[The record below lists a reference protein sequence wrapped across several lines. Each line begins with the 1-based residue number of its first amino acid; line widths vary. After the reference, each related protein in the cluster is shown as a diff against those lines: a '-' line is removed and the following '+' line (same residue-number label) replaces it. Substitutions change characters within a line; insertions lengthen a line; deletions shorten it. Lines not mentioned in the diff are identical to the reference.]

1 MQQANAQH
9 FDVVIVGAGVSGIGA
24 ACHLRRKCP
33 GKSFAILES
42 RNAIGG
48 TWDLFRY
55 PGIRSDSDMHT
66 FGYNFKPWRNPKSI
80 ADGPSIRAYVQEAA
94 QESGVLPKIQFRRR
108 LVAASWSTS
117 QALWSLQVENGESAE
132 RTALT
137 CRFLFMCSGYYDYE
151 KGYLP
156 EFPGIEQF
164 QGPVI
169 HPQKWPED
177 LDYAGKRV
185 AVIGS
190 GATAM
195 TLVPAMAET
204 AAKVTMIQRSPTY
217 VVSRP
222 AKDAIANWLRRWLP
236 ERVAYAITRWKNV
249 HYQQYVYHRTRVAPE
264 AVKGKLLALVRK
276 HLGPDYD
283 VDKHFTPSYYPWDQR
298 LCLIPDADL
307 FQAIKRGAAEVVTDG
322 IEGVTANGVKLKS
335 GQEVEADILVTATG
349 LNLAVLGGV
358 EFSVDGGAVNFPD
371 TVNYKGMMFSDVP
384 NMASVFGYVNASWTL
399 RADITCEY
407 VCRLLNHMDKLGMRQ
422 CTARLREED
431 KSMEMRSW
439 ILDFSSGYFARAMHL
454 FPKQGDRDPWRNTQN
469 YPLDRRMARRGPL
482 EDGALRF
489 SNPAPAQAEAGADPQ
504 IGEPIRNAA

>member
-1 MQQANAQH
+1 MQQANVQH

-24 ACHLRRKCP
+24 ACHLRRKCL
-33 GKSFAILES
+33 GKSFTILEN
-42 RNAIGG
+42 RDAIGG

-66 FGYNFKPWRNPKSI
+66 FGYNFKPWLNPKAI

-94 QESGVLPKIQFRRR
+94 QEHGVLPKIQFRHRV
-108 LVAASWSTS
+108 LSASWSTD
-117 QALWSLQVENGESAE
+117 QALWALDVEQGDTGN
-132 RTALT
+132 RVALT
-137 CRFLFMCSGYYDYE
+137 CRFLFMCSGYYSYE
-151 KGYLP
+151 KGHLP

-169 HPQKWPED
+169 HPQQWPED
-177 LDYAGKRV
+177 LDYADKRV

-217 VVSRP
+217 VISRP

-236 ERVAYAITRWKNV
+236 EKVAYAITRWKNV
-249 HYQQYVYHRTRVAPE
+249 QWQQYVYRRTRVTPE
-264 AVKGKLLALVRK
+264 VVKAKLLGQVRK
-276 HLGPDYD
+276 HLGPTYD

-307 FQAIKRGAAEVVTDG
+307 FNAIKQGKAAVVTDG
-322 IEGVTANGVKLKS
+322 IEGITANGVKLKS
-335 GQEVEADILVTATG
+335 GREVEADILVTATG

-358 EFSVDGGAVNFPD
+358 EFSVDGESVNFPD

-384 NMASVFGYVNASWTL
+384 NLANVFGYVNASWTL
-399 RADITCEY
+399 RADVTCEY
-407 VCRLLNHMDKLGMRQ
+407 VCRLLNHMERKGLRQ

-431 KSMEMRSW
+431 QNMEMRPW
-439 ILDFSSGYFARAMHL
+439 ILGFTPGYIARAMHL

-469 YPLDRRMARRGPL
+469 YPLDRKMARRGPL
-482 EDGALRF
+482 EDGALTF
-489 SNPAPAQAEAGADPQ
+489 SNPEPAQREADVDSVL
-504 IGEPIRNAA
+504 GEPVRDAA